1 MGFMFKKTTYRLFL
15 QRINKIF
22 ILKLAID
29 FQTGILDALE
39 RGVEQLG
46 SSSGSSPEGRWFTSG
61 PRNQILRKAFVTNEC
76 LFSYLLNAFLLQ
88 RI

>member
-22 ILKLAID
+22 TLKLAID
-29 FQTGILDALE
+29 FQTGILGALE

-46 SSSGSSPEGRWFTSG
+46 SS
-61 PRNQILRKAFVTNEC
+61 
-76 LFSYLLNAFLLQ
+76 
-88 RI
+88 

>member
-1 MGFMFKKTTYRLFL
+1 MVFFVLSIMGFMFKKTTYRLFL

-29 FQTGILDALE
+29 FQTSILDALE

-46 SSSGSSPEGRWFTSG
+46 SSSGS
-61 PRNQILRKAFVTNEC
+61 
-76 LFSYLLNAFLLQ
+76 
-88 RI
+88 